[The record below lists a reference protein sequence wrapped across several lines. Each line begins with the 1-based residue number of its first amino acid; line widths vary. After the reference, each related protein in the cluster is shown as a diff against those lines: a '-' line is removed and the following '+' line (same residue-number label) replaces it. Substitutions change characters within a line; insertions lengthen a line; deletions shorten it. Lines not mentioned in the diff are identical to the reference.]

1 MKKILLL
8 LFCLPLI
15 FSNCQQNNPTP
26 PSSNP
31 CNLVQENIQFSQI
44 QQGMNHS
51 QIANILGSNGDHFRT
66 DNLGSGNEMRFYRW
80 SYCNDF
86 KRLECWL
93 RNDTI
98 HLKVKTFDDGSC
110 SNNINQT
117 TYSSI
122 SVGDTYSTVSTIL
135 NGAGDNFRVDYNPPT
150 YPVITTFYSWY
161 DCADSSNYIQV
172 WFNNDSA
179 HLITKSL

>member
-1 MKKILLL
+1 MKKLL
-8 LFCLPLI
+8 LFVSLFLL

-26 PSSNP
+26 SSSNP

-44 QQGMNHS
+44 QQGMNHA

-80 SYCNDF
+80 FYCNDS
-86 KRLECWL
+86 KWLECWL
-93 RNDTI
+93 TNDTLA
-98 HLKVKTFDDGSC
+98 LKVKQFRDYSFC

-122 SVGDTYSTVSTIL
+122 SIGDTYSSVSAL
-135 NGAGDNFRVDYNPPT
+135 LGGSGDNWRVDYTPPT
-150 YPVITTFYSWY
+150 YISTYTYYSWY
-161 DCADSSNYIQV
+161 DCSDSLNYIEV
-172 WFNNDSA
+172 WFNNDST
-179 HLITKSL
+179 HHISKSF